1 MTTTLDNVFEL
12 VLVLDG
18 IRRRCALE
26 GPWRFQVVMPAVLL
40 RGSWRVGLDVS
51 LLWAEGP
58 DGTPAL
64 HGHEPRQFMAEHWGT
79 TPQLDWDAPVWLF
92 NTMASGPLS
101 QRYTRLT
108 RDQHVATVKHAG
120 TQAVSDVLRL
130 REKTRAL
137 APQDT
142 NAPPWMAC
150 PICGPVEDAC
160 LTHHKAGFFVDG
172 KPIADHFLPILGA
185 PHFRDS
191 TGARDWCIK
200 RCLVCR
206 THYHWKGS
214 YEYLVNGGTEDE
226 VTITRL
232 KDGELAAWLD
242 LVQQRVSA
250 VEADAAARKPG
261 A

>member
-1 MTTTLDNVFEL
+1 MSTTLDNMFEL

-18 IRRRCALE
+18 IRTRCALE
-26 GPWRFQVVMPAVLL
+26 GPWRFQVVLPTVFLG
-40 RGSWRVGLDVS
+40 GSWRVGLDVS
-51 LLWAEGP
+51 FLWAEGP
-58 DGTPAL
+58 DGLPAL
-64 HGHEPRQFMAEHWGT
+64 HGHEPREFMAQHWGT
-79 TPQLDWDAPVWLF
+79 APQLDWDAAVWLF
-92 NTMASGPLS
+92 NGMASGPLS
-101 QRYTRLT
+101 NRYTRLT
-108 RDQHVATVKHAG
+108 RARDLAAVKQAG